1 MSLFKRLFS
10 SNSTPS
16 QPVFDWVSLNDLQQI
31 EEIITDSYERAVV
44 IFKHSTRCSIS
55 RFALNRFESDF
66 RFTKEEIL
74 PFYLDLLSFREISN
88 ELANRFGVEH
98 QSPQII
104 VIKNGKPV
112 YAASHE
118 NIDAAALGRFV

>member
-10 SNSTPS
+10 SNETTN
-16 QPVFDWVSLNDLQQI
+16 QNGFDWVSLNDLHQI
-31 EEIITDSYERAVV
+31 EEIITDSYERTVV

-66 RFTKEEIL
+66 HFSKEEIL

-88 ELANRFGVEH
+88 ELATRFAVAH
-98 QSPQII
+98 QSPQIL
-104 VIKNGKPV
+104 VIKNGKAI

-118 NIDAAALGRFV
+118 SIDAAALGRFV

>member
-10 SNSTPS
+10 SNLPTP
-16 QPVFDWVSLNDLQQI
+16 QPVFDWINLTDLQQI
-31 EEIITDSYERAVV
+31 EEIITDSYERTVV

-55 RFALNRFESDF
+55 RFALSRFERDF
-66 RFTKEEIL
+66 LFTKEEML

-88 ELANRFGVEH
+88 ELANRFDVEH

-104 VIKNGKPV
+104 VVKNGKAI
-112 YAASHE
+112 YAVSHE
-118 NIDAAALGRFV
+118 NINATLLGRFV

>member
-10 SNSTPS
+10 STPTS
-16 QPVFDWVSLNDLQQI
+16 QSVFDWGSLTDLQQL
-31 EEIITDSYERAVV
+31 EEVISNSYERTVV
-44 IFKHSTRCSIS
+44 VFKHSTRCSIS
-55 RFALNRFESDF
+55 RFALSRFENEF

-88 ELANRFGVEH
+88 ELAHRFDVEH

-104 VIKNGKPV
+104 VIKNGKAI

-118 NIDAAALGRFV
+118 NIDATVLSRFV